1 MIEMKFGKKI
11 TNLRISNKLIL
22 SFGIVVFL
30 LIMVIGYQI
39 YSLSYLKEL
48 EEISVERYEASECV
62 RDINTNLANMYA
74 VFSDLLINRNFDDFE
89 KNLELIKKQKE
100 NDMASLEKH
109 IIDDEDRVRASDV
122 DATYLEMIDL
132 LESTYPVVR
141 VTEEIT
147 GEIIIM
153 DAGIDN
159 YRATAVEHINYFIE
173 KFGKDA
179 RDAAENFEKQLY
191 YAVVL
196 GVVLTIVSLILC
208 GVMIFILRR
217 YIVINISRNVD
228 FAGKLA
234 NGDLSGRIPVESDDE
249 FGHLAASLNRT
260 VDNLESILRNIQG
273 GMTVLV
279 KAVEEIAS
287 GNQNLSQ
294 RTAEQASSVEEIAAT
309 IEESAAAYRQNYDN
323 AQATSSLANKSSELA
338 QSGGTLVDDAIIM
351 MDQVN
356 SSSNKISEIIDLIN
370 GIAFQTNLLALNA
383 AVEAARAG
391 DQGRGFAVVA
401 GEVRNLAQRAAGAAK
416 EIGGLIQDSVNNAT
430 AGTEKVNSSGSA
442 LKEIIEASVNVNRMV
457 AEITTGMNEQKSGL
471 DQINSAIT
479 DLDSMTQQ
487 NAALVEEIASSSEE
501 MRGQAVELNEM
512 VSMFTIN
519 DD

>member
-249 FGHLAASLNRT
+249 FGHLAESLNRT

-273 GMTVLV
+273 G
-279 KAVEEIAS
+279 
-287 GNQNLSQ
+287 
-294 RTAEQASSVEEIAAT
+294 
-309 IEESAAAYRQNYDN
+309 
-323 AQATSSLANKSSELA
+323 
-338 QSGGTLVDDAIIM
+338 
-351 MDQVN
+351 
-356 SSSNKISEIIDLIN
+356 
-370 GIAFQTNLLALNA
+370 
-383 AVEAARAG
+383 
-391 DQGRGFAVVA
+391 
-401 GEVRNLAQRAAGAAK
+401 
-416 EIGGLIQDSVNNAT
+416 
-430 AGTEKVNSSGSA
+430 
-442 LKEIIEASVNVNRMV
+442 
-457 AEITTGMNEQKSGL
+457 
-471 DQINSAIT
+471 
-479 DLDSMTQQ
+479 
-487 NAALVEEIASSSEE
+487 
-501 MRGQAVELNEM
+501 
-512 VSMFTIN
+512 
-519 DD
+519 